1 MKKSLF
7 VIVVFLAAMAVAAD
21 SVAQGMGPG
30 RMGDWGRQGSYQR
43 LYDPDTVKTIS
54 GEVVKVECF
63 VPQQGMGQGVH
74 VQLKTLRETLPVHL
88 GPRRF
93 LDNQDVQIEKG
104 DRIQV
109 KGSQITFENK
119 PAVIAAEIEKG
130 DDILRLRDNNGF
142 PRWAGWRRRGR

>member
-1 MKKSLF
+1 MKKNLF
-7 VIVVFLAAMAVAAD
+7 AIVIFLAAMAIAAD
-21 SVAQGMGPG
+21 SAAQGMGPQ
-30 RMGDWGRQGSYQR
+30 RMGGWGRQGSYHR
-43 LYDPDTVKTIS
+43 LYNPDTVKTIS
-54 GEVVKVECF
+54 GEVVRVEYF
-63 VPQQGMGQGVH
+63 VPQEGMGQGVH

-88 GPRRF
+88 GPRWF

-104 DRIQV
+104 DRIQA

>member
-7 VIVVFLAAMAVAAD
+7 AIVVFLAAMAVAAD

-30 RMGDWGRQGSYQR
+30 RMGGWGRLGSYQR

-54 GEVVKVECF
+54 GEVVKVEHF
-63 VPQQGMGQGVH
+63 VPQKGMGQGVH
-74 VQLKTLRETLPVHL
+74 VQLKTLQETLPVHL
-88 GPRRF
+88 GPRWF

-119 PAVIAAEIEKG
+119 PAVIATEIEKG
-130 DDILRLRDNNGF
+130 DDILRLRDGDGF
-142 PRWAGWRRRGR
+142 PRWAGWKRRGR